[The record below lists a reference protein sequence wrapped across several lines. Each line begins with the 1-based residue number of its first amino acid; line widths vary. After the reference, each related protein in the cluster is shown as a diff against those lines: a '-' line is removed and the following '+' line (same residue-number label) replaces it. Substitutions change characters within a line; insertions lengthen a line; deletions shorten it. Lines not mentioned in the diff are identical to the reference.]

1 MKISLHLQYINTIF
15 MAYKNTVKSVD
26 EFLFLVYS
34 YSVRIVKKNDYKTKK
49 YYNKKFSLSKITL
62 S

>member
-1 MKISLHLQYINTIF
+1 

>member
-34 YSVRIVKKNDYKTKK
+34 YSVRIVKKKW
-49 YYNKKFSLSKITL
+49 L
-62 S
+62 